1 MYDIDKAYVMGLCFD
16 TNGKYVGWSN
26 LFDYSTEETLAASEY
41 LPMPQKIRHTVINDA
56 AAARANLAKQLT
68 ETTDENRKGVI
79 ENRLKQLDHIVDL
92 DPWIERISSEQNQAS
107 KIRLYADLINEINRE
122 SYQDGDSKTVNISY
136 TNPNG
141 LEVIKNLNKHEF
153 TQIPPN
159 LSQDVSKN
167 FISSHIQNTVQ
178 DLVNMTRAYSPI
190 EMEDF
195 RAASEYSPKQK
206 AASEMTL
213 LNPATKYLMQYSN
226 MTGKNVIGI
235 AANGEKS
242 SFMWHYY
249 LNDLVRHGNAEK
261 RKFGH
266 FQFTTNR
273 IIGRAKGEIKTQT
286 INGLPDLNMEGVE
299 AAIYNEFN
307 LRITGNL
314 YVDLMIS
321 QVLSAATDN
330 AKELILAKVNAGNK
344 LAKMYLF
351 LITVGMNIDD
361 IVTFMTSPVA
371 SFIDSIT
378 EENIFGGTTVD
389 INTAISF
396 ARGQFM
402 TNGKINPKM
411 EAKYGALK
419 MLQIKYAYEKAG
431 LGNPENIESVVAD
444 CDEFQNVLEGANEFS
459 NFGRL
464 LGLNQGLPTS
474 KVDLQKL
481 TSFIQSILSQRVE
494 ATLEDNKVSSK
505 IKEQLKDAAPMD
517 VLKWLKDANYRKQ
530 IANEYDQVKK
540 CINIFD
546 AFTHIPQFD
555 AIREILYAVVC
566 IDNILSFKSRA
577 FNAVYNQAKKNY
589 RYISEQYQKRM
600 LGGIDRAIITNFIQ
614 SQNISIP
621 VMKETKYLQADGSVS
636 TFKEDGLL
644 YLDNRASI
652 ASFKYIFENVI
663 IPKLKQGIVTEVDQD
678 GNILE
683 KKYTDLANNPFISG
697 LLRSSDKKVPLYKV
711 GLNMMTIKDSTESQ
725 KKYQAYSSGL
735 QALSKYKVGD
745 LTLSDLFMLYNLI
758 INKNQYGAS
767 RLTTLFDAFISR
779 NQSMRLLSRYFDY
792 LGNVDYYTVPRLDTD
807 TEFDLSK
814 YSKDTPIINLSYKD
828 IMISAASSVRSTKG
842 QSDPYCIQMTEDGPV
857 IMERIENSYQ
867 PIQGFLRKGQSED
880 QNHYLERV
888 NNERSYF
895 VLGGQ
900 FSDYLQN
907 QLNTIQELKDSDNI
921 ISYINNFIRDGLLTV
936 SKVCE

>member
-1 MYDIDKAYVMGLCFD
+1 MGLCFD

-41 LPMPQKIRHTVINDA
+41 LPMPQKIRHIVINDA

-92 DPWIERISSEQNQAS
+92 DPWIERISSEQDQAS

-141 LEVIKNLNKHEF
+141 LEVVKNLNKHEF

-195 RAASEYSPKQK
+195 RAASRYSPKQK

-213 LNPATKYLMQYSN
+213 LNPTTKYLMQYSN

-249 LNDLVRHGNAEK
+249 LNDLIRHGNAEK
-261 RKFGH
+261 RKYGH
-266 FQFTTNR
+266 FQFTTSR
-273 IIGRAKGEIKTQT
+273 IIGRAKGNIQPGT
-286 INGLPDLNMEGVE
+286 ITGLPDLNMDGVDPNIQ
-299 AAIYNEFN
+299 AEFGS
-307 LRITGNL
+307 RITGNL

-411 EAKYGALK
+411 EARYGALK
-419 MLQIKYAYEKAG
+419 MLQIKEAYEKAG

-459 NFGRL
+459 NFGRF

-494 ATLEDNKVSSK
+494 AALGDNKVSSEV
-505 IKEQLKDAAPMD
+505 KEQLKDAAPMD
-517 VLKWLKDANYRKQ
+517 VFRWLKDANYRQQ
-530 IANEYDQVKK
+530 IADEYDQVKK

-546 AFTHIPQFD
+546 AFTHIQQFD
-555 AIREILYAVVC
+555 AIRDILSTV
-566 IDNILSFKSRA
+566 IDIDSNLSFKSKA
-577 FNAVYNQAKKNY
+577 FNAVFNQAKSTY
-589 RYISEQYQKRM
+589 RYISEKYQKKM
-600 LGGIDRAIITNFIQ
+600 LGGIDAAIITNFIQ
-614 SQNISIP
+614 NQNISIP
-621 VMKETKYLQADGSVS
+621 VIAGTKYLQADAS
-636 TFKEDGLL
+636 TGAFKEDGLL

-678 GNILE
+678 GNISE

-697 LLRSSDKKVPLYKV
+697 LLRSSEQKVPLYKV

-745 LTLSDLFMLYNLI
+745 QTLSDLFMLYNLI
-758 INKNQYGAS
+758 VNKNQYGAS
-767 RLTTLFDAFISR
+767 RLTTLFDAFISK
-779 NQSMRLLSRYFDY
+779 NQPMRLLSKYFNY
-792 LGNVDYYTVPRLDTD
+792 LGKVDYYGVPRLDTD
-807 TEFDLSK
+807 MEFDSSK
-814 YSKDTPIINLSYKD
+814 YSKDAPILNLSYKD
-828 IMISAASSVRSTKG
+828 ILVSAASNVRSTKG
-842 QSDPYCIQMTEDGPV
+842 QTDPYCIQMTEDGPV
-857 IMERIENSYQ
+857 IMERIGTSYQ
-867 PIQGFLRKGQSED
+867 PMQGFLRKGQSED

>member
-1 MYDIDKAYVMGLCFD
+1 MGLCFD

-92 DPWIERISSEQNQAS
+92 DPWIERISREQDQAS

-249 LNDLVRHGNAEK
+249 LNDLIRHGNAEK

-286 INGLPDLNMEGVE
+286 INGLPDLNMEGVA
-299 AAIYNEFN
+299 AAIQNEFN

-402 TNGKINPKM
+402 TNGKINRKM

-419 MLQIKYAYEKAG
+419 MLQIKDAYERAG

-459 NFGRL
+459 NFGKL

-474 KVDLQKL
+474 KVDLQKRI
-481 TSFIQSILSQRVE
+481 SSIQSILSQRVE
-494 ATLEDNKVSSK
+494 ATLKDNKVSSE

-517 VLKWLKDANYRKQ
+517 VLRWLKDADYRQQ
-530 IANEYDQVKK
+530 IAEQYNQVKK

-546 AFTHIPQFD
+546 AFTHIQQFD
-555 AIREILYAVVC
+555 AIREILSIV
-566 IDNILSFKSRA
+566 IDIDSNLSFKSKA
-577 FNAVYNQAKKNY
+577 FNAVFNQAKSNY

-600 LGGIDRAIITNFIQ
+600 LGGIDAAIITNFIQ
-614 SQNISIP
+614 NQNISIP
-621 VMKETKYLQADGSVS
+621 VKAGTKYLYADDSTG

-697 LLRSSDKKVPLYKV
+697 LLRSSEQKVPLYKV

-745 LTLSDLFMLYNLI
+745 QTLSDLFMLYNLI
-758 INKNQYGAS
+758 VNKNQYGAS
-767 RLTTLFDAFISR
+767 RLTTLFDAFISK
-779 NQSMRLLSRYFDY
+779 NQSMRLLSKYFDY
-792 LGNVDYYTVPRLDTD
+792 LGEIDYYGVPRLDTD
-807 TEFDLSK
+807 TEFDSSK
-814 YSKDTPIINLSYKD
+814 YSKDTPIINLSYRD

-857 IMERIENSYQ
+857 IMERIGNSYQ
-867 PIQGFLRKGQSED
+867 PIQGFLRKGQNED

-907 QLNTIQELKDSDNI
+907 QLNTIQELEDSDNI

>member
-1 MYDIDKAYVMGLCFD
+1 MGLCFD

-26 LFDYSTEETLAASEY
+26 LFDYSTDETLAASEY

-92 DPWIERISSEQNQAS
+92 NPWIERISSEQDQAS

-141 LEVIKNLNKHEF
+141 LEVVKNLNKHEF

-195 RAASEYSPKQK
+195 RAASGYSPKQK

-249 LNDLVRHGNAEK
+249 LNDLIRHGNAEK
-261 RKFGH
+261 RKYGH
-266 FQFTTNR
+266 FQFTTSR
-273 IIGRAKGEIKTQT
+273 IIGRAKGNIQPGT
-286 INGLPDLNMEGVE
+286 ITGLPDLNMDGVDPNIQ
-299 AAIYNEFN
+299 AEFGS
-307 LRITGNL
+307 RITGNL

-361 IVTFMTSPVA
+361 IVAFMTSPVA

-378 EENIFGGTTVD
+378 EENIFGGITVD

-402 TNGKINPKM
+402 TNGKINHNM
-411 EAKYGALK
+411 EAKYGVLK
-419 MLQIKYAYEKAG
+419 MLQIKDAYEKAG

-464 LGLNQGLPTS
+464 LGLNQGLKTS

-481 TSFIQSILSQRVE
+481 ISFIQSILSQRVE
-494 ATLEDNKVSSK
+494 ATLIDNKVSLK

-517 VLKWLKDANYRKQ
+517 VLRWLKDANYRQQ
-530 IANEYDQVKK
+530 IADEYDQVKK

-546 AFTHIPQFD
+546 AFTHIQQFD
-555 AIREILYAVVC
+555 AIRDILSAV
-566 IDNILSFKSRA
+566 IDIDSNLSFKSRA
-577 FNAVYNQAKKNY
+577 FNAVFNQAKSTY
-589 RYISEQYQKRM
+589 RYISEKYQKKM
-600 LGGIDRAIITNFIQ
+600 LGGIDAAIITNFIQ

-621 VMKETKYLQADGSVS
+621 VIAGTKYLQADASTG

-652 ASFKYIFENVI
+652 SSFKYIFENVI

-678 GNILE
+678 GNISE
-683 KKYTDLANNPFISG
+683 KKYVDLINNPFISG
-697 LLRSSDKKVPLYKV
+697 LLRSSEQKVPLYKV
-711 GLNMMTIKDSTESQ
+711 ALNMMTIKDSTESQ

-745 LTLSDLFMLYNLI
+745 QTLSDLFMLYNLVV
-758 INKNQYGAS
+758 NKNQYGAS

-792 LGNVDYYTVPRLDTD
+792 LGNVDYYAIPRLDTD
-807 TEFDLSK
+807 TEFDSSK
-814 YSKDTPIINLSYKD
+814 YSNGTPIINLSYKD
-828 IMISAASSVRSTKG
+828 IMISAASSVRSVKG
-842 QSDPYCIQMTEDGPV
+842 QTDPYCIQMTEDGPV
-857 IMERIENSYQ
+857 IMERVEKSYQ

>member
-1 MYDIDKAYVMGLCFD
+1 MGLCFD

-26 LFDYSTEETLAASEY
+26 LFDYSTDETLAASEY

-92 DPWIERISSEQNQAS
+92 DPWIEKITNEQDQAS
-107 KIRLYADLINEINRE
+107 KIRLYADLINYINRE

-141 LEVIKNLNKHEF
+141 LEVVKNLNKHEF

-195 RAASEYSPKQK
+195 RAASGYSPKQK

-249 LNDLVRHGNAEK
+249 LNDLIRHGNEEK

-273 IIGRAKGEIKTQT
+273 IIGRAKGNIQPGT
-286 INGLPDLNMEGVE
+286 ITGLPDLNMDGVDPNIQ
-299 AAIYNEFN
+299 AEFGS
-307 LRITGNL
+307 RITGNL

-361 IVTFMTSPVA
+361 IVAFMTSPVA

-378 EENIFGGTTVD
+378 EENIFGGPTVD

-402 TNGKINPKM
+402 TNGKINRKM
-411 EAKYGALK
+411 EATYGALK
-419 MLQIKYAYEKAG
+419 MLQIKDAYEKAG

-474 KVDLQKL
+474 KVDLQKRI
-481 TSFIQSILSQRVE
+481 SSIQSILSQRVE
-494 ATLEDNKVSSK
+494 VTLKDNKVSSE
-505 IKEQLKDAAPMD
+505 IKEQLKNAAPMD
-517 VLKWLKDANYRKQ
+517 VLRWLKDANYRQQ

-555 AIREILYAVVC
+555 AIRAILYAVVI
-566 IDNILSFKSRA
+566 IDNILSFKSKA
-577 FNAVYNQAKKNY
+577 FNAVFNQAKSTY
-589 RYISEQYQKRM
+589 GYISEQYQKRM
-600 LGGIDRAIITNFIQ
+600 LGGIDRAIINNFIQ
-614 SQNISIP
+614 NQNISIP
-621 VMKETKYLQADGSVS
+621 VIAGTKYLQADASTG

-663 IPKLKQGIVTEVDQD
+663 IPKLKQGIVTEVDQA
-678 GNILE
+678 GNISE

-697 LLRSSDKKVPLYKV
+697 LLRSSEQKVPLYKV

-735 QALSKYKVGD
+735 QALSKYKVGNQ
-745 LTLSDLFMLYNLI
+745 TLSDLFMLYNLI
-758 INKNQYGAS
+758 VNKNQYGAS
-767 RLTTLFDAFISR
+767 RLTTLFDVFISR
-779 NQSMRLLSRYFDY
+779 NQSMRLLSKYFDY
-792 LGNVDYYTVPRLDTD
+792 LGSVDYYTVPRLDTD
-807 TEFDLSK
+807 TEFDSSK
-814 YSKDTPIINLSYKD
+814 YSKDTPIINLSYRD

-842 QSDPYCIQMTEDGPV
+842 QTDPYCIQMTEDGPV
-857 IMERIENSYQ
+857 IMERTGISYQ
-867 PIQGFLRKGQSED
+867 PMQGFLRKGQSED

>member
-1 MYDIDKAYVMGLCFD
+1 MGLCFD

-26 LFDYSTEETLAASEY
+26 LFDYSTDKTLAASEY
-41 LPMPQKIRHTVINDA
+41 LPMPQKIRHIVINDA
-56 AAARANLAKQLT
+56 AATRANLTDQLMTT
-68 ETTDENRKGVI
+68 EDENLKEVI
-79 ENRLKQLDHIVDL
+79 KNRLEQLDHIVDL
-92 DPWIERISSEQNQAS
+92 DHWIEKITNEQDQAS
-107 KIRLYADLINEINRE
+107 KIRLYADLINEINKE
-122 SYQDGDSKTVNISY
+122 SYQDGDRKTVNISY

-141 LEVIKNLNKHEF
+141 LEVVKNLNKHEF
-153 TQIPPN
+153 TQIPPH

-167 FISSHIQNTVQ
+167 FISSRIQNTVQ

-195 RAASEYSPKQK
+195 RAASRYSPKQK
-206 AASEMTL
+206 TASEMTL

-249 LNDLVRHGNAEK
+249 LNDLIRHGNAEK
-261 RKFGH
+261 RKYGH
-266 FQFTTNR
+266 FQFTTSR
-273 IIGRAKGEIKTQT
+273 IIGRAKGNIQPGT
-286 INGLPDLNMEGVE
+286 ITGLPDLNMDGVDPNIQ
-299 AAIYNEFN
+299 AEFGS
-307 LRITGNL
+307 RITGNL

-361 IVTFMTSPVA
+361 IVTFMTSPAA

-378 EENIFGGTTVD
+378 EENVFGGTTID

-402 TNGKINPKM
+402 TNGKINRKM
-411 EAKYGALK
+411 EATYGALT

-459 NFGRL
+459 NFGKI

-474 KVDLQKL
+474 KVDLQKRI
-481 TSFIQSILSQRVE
+481 SSIQSILSQRVE
-494 ATLEDNKVSSK
+494 ATLKDNKVSSE

-555 AIREILYAVVC
+555 AIRDILSTV
-566 IDNILSFKSRA
+566 IDIDSNLSFKSKA
-577 FNAVYNQAKKNY
+577 FNAIFNQAKSTY
-589 RYISEQYQKRM
+589 RYISEKYQKKM
-600 LGGIDRAIITNFIQ
+600 LGGIDAAIITNFIQ

-621 VMKETKYLQADGSVS
+621 VIAGTKYLQADASTG

-652 ASFKYIFENVI
+652 ASFKYIFETVI

-678 GNILE
+678 GNISE

-697 LLRSSDKKVPLYKV
+697 LLRSSEQKVPLYKV
-711 GLNMMTIKDSTESQ
+711 ALNMMTIKDSTESQ

-758 INKNQYGAS
+758 VNKNQYGAS
-767 RLTTLFDAFISR
+767 RLTTLFDVFISR

-792 LGNVDYYTVPRLDTD
+792 LGNVDYYAIPRLDTD
-807 TEFDLSK
+807 TEFDSSK
-814 YSKDTPIINLSYKD
+814 YSNGTPIINLSYRD
-828 IMISAASSVRSTKG
+828 IMISAASSVRSVKG
-842 QSDPYCIQMTEDGPV
+842 QTDPYCIQMTENGPV
-857 IMERIENSYQ
+857 IMERVEKSYQ

-907 QLNTIQELKDSDNI
+907 QLNTIQELEDSDNI